1 MRHFQPHIIALILPL
16 LAACSKEEIPAMPET
31 GDRAQ
36 IELSMSGGAGSTGI
50 EARDGFNAATRIV
63 MRIHSTNGTDN
74 LYTRTVAKAE
84 AAGSKECS
92 TVTFTGD
99 YRRYWDDAH
108 GRESKLAVYA
118 VSLPDLNDD
127 VALPESI
134 LPLPTLSGTKLWGTE
149 ATMNNRVK
157 WTLTTDQTGLVAK
170 QDLTYSNNIRETG
183 TNGVYRYNFGKGKY
197 EPETYPGDANIDKL
211 EDGVMQ
217 FVANPGGVGGK
228 FDHGHLIFKH
238 SLSRIIVKLKKG
250 EGFAGT
256 SAPFAFTKS
265 GENVKINNITLTDA
279 NTYLDITDGTWHN
292 ALADQSIKKMS
303 ELATPDAGID
313 RQLVAQ
319 VIPGDKF
326 ADGGATKRI
335 EMEIDENTYYI
346 TDAML
351 YNAFSTAVGAK
362 IESNNLVFEQGKEYE
377 ITITVSKKRI
387 DDITATI
394 VPWSNV
400 VGQEMTVNNA
410 YISLDLYNPTGTA
423 IEGAGY
429 DLHIYR
435 KNDPSAEISIDGSF
449 RHYDWYT
456 GYEEGTL
463 SWNADHWETQW
474 FFENNKAFYHLR
486 MTNVAAV
493 SDSYTIATGT
503 EDTWWGAP
511 MKNGASLEYDFTNDN
526 KNLTDPTN
534 NGGYS
539 SSLYWGIGAT
549 EDQIKITMLHTK
561 SDINVVLK
569 TTTGPDAVNLDNAV
583 VKVVRSYTAGTVE
596 LGRGMVV
603 PTGSLVAETAL
614 NRPGTY
620 YKTPTETNPF
630 NLLYIPQSL
639 KRGSADSDYV
649 GIEIRTTD
657 GNIYKINRLSE
668 INVEGSAT
676 PIDRWVPNHSYT
688 YTFTLTKTGIKNLT
702 ATITNWKEVKADD
715 TPVVIE

>member
-1 MRHFQPHIIALILPL
+1 
-16 LAACSKEEIPAMPET
+16 MPET

-50 EARDGFNAATRIV
+50 DARDGFNAATRIV
-63 MRIHSTNGTDN
+63 MRIHSTNSTNGKDN

-84 AAGSKECS
+84 AAGSKEYS

-118 VSLPDLNDD
+118 VSLPDLNDEG
-127 VALPESI
+127 ALPEDI
-134 LPLPTLSGTKLWGTE
+134 LPLPNLSGTKLWGTE
-149 ATMNNRVK
+149 ATMNNQVK

-183 TNGVYRYNFGKGKY
+183 ANGVYRYDFGEGKY
-197 EPETYPGDANIDKL
+197 VPETYPGDANIDDL
-211 EDGVMQ
+211 NDGVMQ
-217 FVANPGGVGGK
+217 FIANPGGVGGK

-256 SAPFAFTKS
+256 PAPFAFTKS
-265 GENVKINNITLTDA
+265 GENVKINNITLTDES
-279 NTYLDITDGTWHN
+279 TYLDITDGTWHN
-292 ALADQSIKKMS
+292 ALADRSIKKMS

-326 ADGGATKRI
+326 PDGGSTKRI
-335 EMEIDENTYYI
+335 EMEIDDNTYYI

-410 YISLDLYNPTGTA
+410 YISLELYNPTGTA

-449 RHYDWYT
+449 MHYDWYT
-456 GYEEGTL
+456 GYEKGTL
-463 SWNADHWETQW
+463 SWNDDHDHWETEW

-486 MTNVAAV
+486 MTNVAAG

-503 EDTWWGAP
+503 KDTWWGAP

-614 NRPGTY
+614 NLPGTY
-620 YKTPTETNPF
+620 YKTPSTETNPF

>member
-1 MRHFQPHIIALILPL
+1 
-16 LAACSKEEIPAMPET
+16 MPET
-31 GDRAQ
+31 GDRAP

-74 LYTRTVAKAE
+74 LYTRTVAVAKAE
-84 AAGSKECS
+84 AAGKEYS
-92 TVTFTGD
+92 TVTFTDD

-108 GRESKLAVYA
+108 GRESQLAVYA
-118 VSLPDLNDD
+118 VSLPDLNDEG
-127 VALPESI
+127 ALPENI

-149 ATMNNRVK
+149 ATMNNQVK

-170 QDLTYSNNIRETG
+170 QDLTYSNNIRATG
-183 TNGVYRYNFGKGKY
+183 ANGVYRYDFEAGKY
-197 EPETYPGDANIDKL
+197 KPETYPGDAKIDSLK
-211 EDGVMQ
+211 DGVMK
-217 FVANPGGVGGK
+217 FIANPGGVGGK

-256 SAPFAFTKS
+256 PAPFAFTKS

-319 VIPGDKF
+319 VIPGDIF
-326 ADGGATKRI
+326 PNGGATKRI
-335 EMEIDENTYYI
+335 EMEIDDNTYYI

-351 YNAFSTAVGAK
+351 YNAFSSAVGAK

-410 YISLDLYNPTGTA
+410 YISIDLYNPTGTA
-423 IEGAGY
+423 IEGASL
-429 DLHIYR
+429 LHIYR

-449 RHYDWYT
+449 KHYDWYT
-456 GYEEGTL
+456 GYEKGTL
-463 SWNADHWETQW
+463 YWNADHWETLW

-493 SDSYTIATGT
+493 SDSYTISTGT

-569 TTTGPDAVNLDNAV
+569 TTTESDAVNLDNAV
-583 VKVVRSYTAGTVE
+583 VKVVRSYTDGTVE

-603 PTGSLVAETAL
+603 PTGSLKAETAL
-614 NRPGTY
+614 NLPGTY
-620 YKTPTETNPF
+620 YKTSTETNPF